1 MSQLKTITDPAG
13 RPIAGAMVQDEFDM
27 VTPWHHHDMHQIQY
41 AFDGALEVEDR
52 SRRSLLPKQ
61 LAAWI
66 PAGVEHRTSLRRVQS
81 GSVLLAAQLVPDAG
95 QRVRIIQVSPLMREM
110 VKAAM
115 RWPLSGPLDAA
126 GDTYFRA
133 FAMLCTDWIAA
144 EAPLSLP
151 TSEDPALRAA
161 MEHARGAASATILTA
176 SSAAGMS
183 ERTLRRRFQSLGMS
197 WEEYRR
203 RARLLAALDLLS
215 TTKLSVREI
224 ADRVGYESQS
234 ALAKSFR
241 ALLGASPTDFRRQR

>member
-1 MSQLKTITDPAG
+1 MSQLKTIADPAA

-66 PAGVEHRTSLRRVQS
+66 PAGVEHRTSLHRVQS
-81 GSVLLAAQLVPDAG
+81 GSVLLAAHLVPDAG
-95 QRVRIIQVSPLMREM
+95 QRVRIIPVSPLMREM

-115 RWPLSGPLDAA
+115 RWPLSTPLDAA
-126 GDTYFRA
+126 GEVYFRA
-133 FAMLCTDWIAA
+133 FAMLCGEWIAA

-151 TSEDPALRAA
+151 TSDDPALRTA
-161 MEHARGAASATILTA
+161 MEHARASSETTILTA
-176 SSAAGMS
+176 SRAAGMS

-197 WEEYRR
+197 WDDYRR

-241 ALLGASPTDFRRQR
+241 ALLGVSPTDFRRQR